1 MAHNPEQITNTTRM
15 IFMGESQLAHG
26 FRLIGFETWAD
37 PSFDQVEKLVRE
49 LIVRRQ
55 NAFLVVDRRIAEAE
69 LPSIQRVRKEGG
81 HIVVTPVPPLNQPNS
96 FHLRIDDRLQAIFAA
111 TGQQSQTQG

>member
-1 MAHNPEQITNTTRM
+1 M
-15 IFMGESQLAHG
+15 IFMGDSQLAHG

-37 PSFDQVEKLVRE
+37 PSLDKVEELVRE
-49 LIVRRQ
+49 LILRRQ

-81 HIVVTPVPPLNQPNS
+81 HIVVTPVPPLDKS
-96 FHLRIDDRLQAIFAA
+96 DTFHMQIDSRLQAIFAA
-111 TGQQSQTQG
+111 TRPQHLEG

>member
-1 MAHNPEQITNTTRM
+1 MAQKPEQSVGTRM
-15 IFMGESQLAHG
+15 IFMGDSQLAHG

-37 PSFDQVEKLVRE
+37 PKLEEVEKLVRD

-55 NAFLVVDRRIAEAE
+55 NAFLVIDRQIAEAE

-81 HIVVTPVPPLNQPNS
+81 HIVVTPVPPLNEPDS

-111 TGQQSQTQG
+111 TGSQSNSQG

>member
-1 MAHNPEQITNTTRM
+1 MAHNTEPTIGTRM

-37 PSFDQVEKLVRE
+37 PSLDEVEKLVRE
-49 LIVRRQ
+49 LIVRRH
-55 NAFLVVDRRIAEAE
+55 NAFLVIDRRIAEAE

-81 HIVVTPVPPLNQPNS
+81 HIVVTPVPPLNQPDS

-111 TGQQSQTQG
+111 TGSPTQG